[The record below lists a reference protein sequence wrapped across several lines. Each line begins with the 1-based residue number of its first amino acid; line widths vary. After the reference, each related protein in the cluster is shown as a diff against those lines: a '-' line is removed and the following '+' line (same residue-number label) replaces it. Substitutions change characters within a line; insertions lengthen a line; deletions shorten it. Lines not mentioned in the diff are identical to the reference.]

1 MAVIDRMTPEGK
13 RLMKELEELGKL
25 ECYAGFQSGP
35 KAKERKGDSI
45 VDSEVDLIDVA
56 MFNEL
61 GTSHS
66 PSRPFMRQSIDDNQE
81 EIVAFCKAQFNR
93 LCSGSATAQSVMQQ
107 LAVFEK
113 GLIQAKI
120 KDGDFAPNAPSTVK
134 KKGSDKPLID
144 TGHMRQS
151 VQTVIDRKGRK

>member
-13 RLMKELEELGKL
+13 RLMKELKELGKL

-35 KAKERKGDSI
+35 KAKKRDGDSV
-45 VDSEVDLIDVA
+45 VDSEVDLLDVA

-61 GTSHS
+61 GTSQS
-66 PSRPFMRQSIDDNQE
+66 PSRPFMRDSIDDNQE
-81 EIVAFCKAQFNR
+81 EIVAFCKAQFGR
-93 LCSGSATAQSVMQQ
+93 LCSGAATAQNVMQQ